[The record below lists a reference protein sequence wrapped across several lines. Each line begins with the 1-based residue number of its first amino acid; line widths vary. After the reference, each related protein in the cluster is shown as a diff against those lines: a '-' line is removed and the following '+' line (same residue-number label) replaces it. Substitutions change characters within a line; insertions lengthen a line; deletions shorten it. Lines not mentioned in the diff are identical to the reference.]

1 MKIQIAR
8 ERVKEKAKPLLGGRG
23 TRQWGGGG
31 SGLGAPRVNQEV
43 IKAVISPY
51 DAADMHLAQL
61 RF

>member
-1 MKIQIAR
+1 M
-8 ERVKEKAKPLLGGRG
+8 GGG
-23 TRQWGGGG
+23 EQGSGGGGG
-31 SGLGAPRVNQEV
+31 SGLGALRVNQEV